1 MQEII
6 FVVHI
11 LSVVGLIC
19 LVLVQ
24 HGKGADMGAA
34 FGSGASNTMFGSA
47 GSISFFTKLT
57 ALIAAIF
64 FATSVTLGVMIAKQA
79 KQAAASSLVPV
90 APIEQS
96 QQLPE

>member
-6 FVVHI
+6 FVIHI
-11 LSVVGLIC
+11 LAALALIC

-34 FGSGASNTMFGSA
+34 FGSGASNTIFGGI
-47 GSISFFTKLT
+47 GSVPFLIKVT

-64 FATSVTLGVMIAKQA
+64 FTTSIALW
-79 KQAAASSLVPV
+79 SNGC
-90 APIEQS
+90 
-96 QQLPE
+96 